1 MLAPENRS
9 TLQAKRGINQVP
21 GNSACLQLLDVRE
34 VAGLLRMHPRSIWRL
49 ATMAEA
55 GQGNFPRPLRIAAK
69 TIRWSLSDVHAYLAA
84 LAGEGGR

>member
-1 MLAPENRS
+1 MLDPENHS

-21 GNSACLQLLDVRE
+21 ANSACLQLLDVKE

-55 GQGNFPRPLRIAAK
+55 GQGNFPRPLRIGPK
-69 TIRWSLSDVHAYLAA
+69 TVRWRMSDVQAYLAA
-84 LAGEGGR
+84 LAEGHGS